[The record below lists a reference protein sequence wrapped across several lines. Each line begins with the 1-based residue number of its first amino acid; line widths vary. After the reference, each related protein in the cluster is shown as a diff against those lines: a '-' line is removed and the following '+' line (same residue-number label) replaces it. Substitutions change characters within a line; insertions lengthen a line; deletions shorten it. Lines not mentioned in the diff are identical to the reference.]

1 MRVRASSMPIGS
13 LPPMTSGPTRSE
25 HQRLLEKLQGVRQA
39 GGCVP
44 LPFLR
49 AADVPPLALL
59 ADVQEPYLGRST
71 PQVGS
76 LDRMSC

>member
-1 MRVRASSMPIGS
+1 MPVGS
-13 LPPMTSGPTRSE
+13 LPPMTTGPTRSE

-39 GGCVP
+39 GGCIP

-59 ADVQEPYLGRST
+59 ADVQEPYLGQAT
-71 PQVGS
+71 PQVS
-76 LDRMSC
+76 APA